1 MKKQLIQSILFLFFI
16 PLLSYSQPKKV
27 ILMIGDGM
35 GLAQTYSAYTVNNGN
50 LNMFTMPITGFSK
63 TFCADRYVT
72 DSGAGATALAI
83 GHKANY
89 ESIGLDS
96 LWQKHPSLIK
106 LSKQKGLST
115 AIITTCNLT
124 HATPAAFVAN
134 VPKRTMQDEIALSY
148 LEENVDVFIG
158 GGKDNFV
165 AEKRKDKLSLID
177 SLKVRGY
184 NMLYSI
190 DEVDSYAINK
200 SKKNLIAGLLYDN
213 HPPLAQKRNNM
224 LCRSLEKTLS
234 ILSENDKGFFIM
246 IEGSQIDFEAHLNRF
261 DNMVNEVLDFDKA
274 VGLAL
279 EYAKKDS
286 NTLVIVIADH
296 ETGGLTINGGS
307 IKEGK
312 VKDKWTSLE
321 HTGVMVPIYAFG
333 IGAENFSGVMDNTDV
348 FRKIKDFLEL

>member
-1 MKKQLIQSILFLFFI
+1 MKKLLIQYILFLFFI
-16 PLLSYSQPKKV
+16 PLLSNAQPKKV

-35 GLAQTYSAYTVNNGN
+35 GLAQAYSAYTVNNGK
-50 LNMFTMPITGFSK
+50 LNIFTMPITGFSK

-96 LWQKHPSLIK
+96 LWQKHPSLVK

-124 HATPAAFVAN
+124 HATPAAFVSN
-134 VPKRTMQDEIALSY
+134 VTKRTMQDEIALSY
-148 LEENVDVFIG
+148 LEGNVDVFIG

-184 NMLYSI
+184 NLLYNI

-246 IEGSQIDFEAHLNRF
+246 LEGSQIDFEAHLNRF
-261 DNMVNEVLDFDKA
+261 DNMVNEVIDFDKA

-296 ETGGLTINGGS
+296 ETGGLTLNGGS

-321 HTGVMVPIYAFG
+321 HSGVMVPVYAFG
-333 IGAENFSGVMDNTDV
+333 LGAENFSGVMDNTDV